1 MLNIERTAQRLTDTL
16 LRNQNMSQVEKAKL
30 EYGLSIVLGI
40 TIELALT
47 LLVSAIFGTAIYRA
61 MIMLS
66 ALFLRFF
73 TGGAHCSTFNRCLL
87 FTILLFVPASLLVR
101 FLSYK
106 LAPGIALMGS
116 EIWVGFLLA
125 IGFGISIQ
133 SFMLTYPGKILV
145 NKADELIEKIGSF
158 RSLK

>member
-16 LRNQNMSQVEKAKL
+16 FRNQNMSQVEKAKL

-47 LLVSAIFGTAIYRA
+47 LLVSAIFGTAIYTA

-73 TGGAHCSTFNRCLL
+73 TGRSPL
-87 FTILLFVPASLLVR
+87 F
-101 FLSYK
+101 K
-106 LAPGIALMGS
+106 L
-116 EIWVGFLLA
+116 
-125 IGFGISIQ
+125 
-133 SFMLTYPGKILV
+133 
-145 NKADELIEKIGSF
+145 
-158 RSLK
+158 

>member
-16 LRNQNMSQVEKAKL
+16 FRNQNMSQVEKAKL

-47 LLVSAIFGTAIYRA
+47 LLVSAIFGTAIYTA

-106 LAPGIALMGS
+106 LAPGIASWAAKSGS
-116 EIWVGFLLA
+116 AFCLPLDLEYPYKALC
-125 IGFGISIQ
+125 S
-133 SFMLTYPGKILV
+133 LTP
-145 NKADELIEKIGSF
+145 E
-158 RSLK
+158 RS